1 MVQPVFRI
9 ALIASA
15 LFLSVACSR
24 QTAEEKGKELVAE
37 KAGMVKGIGD
47 ALQEKGAEA
56 AQSVAHGAGN
66 VLQGASTG
74 LDEAFAWK
82 VVSTDSMSKSGVTV
96 SRVQHGK
103 ATDKSSK
110 TVDAYLIANAPVQG
124 SLQMI
129 VYDVAKREVG
139 RAKVNVKMAA
149 NDARYETFELD
160 ERADLGLVREVS
172 FDLQPAAGEPAPAKK
187 GG

>member
-1 MVQPVFRI
+1 MVQPIFRI
-9 ALIASA
+9 ALLAFA
-15 LFLSVACSR
+15 LLLSTACSR

-37 KAGMVKGIGD
+37 KAGLVKGIGD

-74 LDEAFAWK
+74 FEDAFAWK
-82 VVSTDSMSKSGVTV
+82 VVSAESVGKNGLTV

-103 ATDKSSK
+103 ATEKTSK
-110 TVDAYLIANAPVQG
+110 TVDVYLVANAQAQG

-129 VYDVAKREVG
+129 VYDIAKREVG
-139 RAKVNVKMAA
+139 RAKVNVKIAT
-149 NDARYETFELD
+149 NEGRYETFEFD
-160 ERADLGLVREVS
+160 ERTDLGLVREVS
-172 FDLQPAAGEPAPAKK
+172 FELQPAPADAASAKK

>member
-1 MVQPVFRI
+1 MVQPIFRI
-9 ALIASA
+9 AFLATAVLLSA
-15 LFLSVACSR
+15 ACSR

-74 LDEAFAWK
+74 LEDAFAWK
-82 VVSTDSMSKSGVTV
+82 VVSAESLGKNGLTV

-103 ATDKSSK
+103 ATDKTSK
-110 TVDAYLIANAPVQG
+110 TVDVYLVANAPAQG
-124 SLQMI
+124 NLQMI

-139 RAKVNVKMAA
+139 RAKVNLKMAA
-149 NDARYETFELD
+149 NDGRYETFELD
-160 ERADLGLVREVS
+160 ERADLSLVREVS
-172 FDLQPAAGEPAPAKK
+172 FDLQPATSEPAPAKK